1 MITTLTLQEA
11 ISQVFGLNDVPEF
24 RTVKPFKEAR
34 EWLDRK
40 GIDYNFDRTTVQN
53 GIAVYAFGAG
63 QPQYTII
70 ENDAEKLKGAT
81 IHGIL
86 SLRSKSQARRIK
98 ESQNVVVQGDI
109 NIESQE
115 DAEKLIDA
123 ITPETPKPK
132 RKARKARRSK

>member
-70 ENDAEKLKGAT
+70 EDDAEKLKGAT

-86 SLRSKSQARRIK
+86 SLRSKSQARRIGAL
-98 ESQNVVVQGDI
+98 QADVVVDDESGDVSLE
-109 NIESQE
+109 NPVEVES
-115 DAEKLIDA
+115 
-123 ITPETPKPK
+123 PVETPKPK